1 MRSLNDVGN
10 VGLYSGGT
18 MGAATAT
25 ASITDV
31 ITQNSVLI
39 GITLTAVSIVIGI
52 VFKAIGTYHDIKH
65 KRILEK
71 QDLEYKKY
79 LMSK

>member
-1 MRSLNDVGN
+1 MSYLNDAGN
-10 VGLYSGGT
+10 AGLYGGAT
-18 MGAATAT
+18 MGVATTT
-25 ASITDV
+25 ASFTDV
-31 ITQNSVLI
+31 IAQNSVLI
-39 GITLTAVSIVIGI
+39 GITLTAVSIIVGI

-65 KRILEK
+65 KRILEQ